1 MTRRLLS
8 WIGSLPTTN
17 ARIAVTLACTAATC
31 VKVVASREWHPDEAW
46 LLFLAGMSGIDVAQF
61 GVKRVTQAEY
71 KSASATHAV
80 PRGEASDKPN
90 HPQ

>member
-17 ARIAVTLACTAATC
+17 ARIAVTLACTVATC
-31 VKVVASREWHPDEAW
+31 ARVVATGWHPDEAW

-61 GVKRVTQAEY
+61 GVKRVTQVEY
-71 KSASATHAV
+71 KAATATHAV
-80 PRGEASDKPN
+80 PRGEG
-90 HPQ
+90 Q

>member
-71 KSASATHAV
+71 RSATATHPV
-80 PRGEASDKPN
+80 PPKPEDRG
-90 HPQ
+90 